1 MIPIGETVLEMV
13 DVLLN
18 YNQLSK
24 ENNMREVVI
33 VSACRT
39 AIGKFGGT
47 LSALSDIDFGPI
59 PIREAIKRAG
69 LTGDQIDEVIYASGY
84 RTGDLPINS
93 ARVVAVKAG
102 VPIEKP
108 QFTISKACAG
118 SIKAVTLAAQV
129 IKSGDAEIIV
139 AGGMESMSNATYM
152 LKKARWGYRLGH
164 GQLQDQLIL
173 FDPLSG
179 DTMGE
184 TAENVAEKFQI
195 SREDQDAFGLRSQQ
209 LAEKAIKEGKFKEQI
224 VPVEI
229 PQKKGDTQIFD
240 TDEHPRFGTTLE
252 SLAKLKP
259 AFRKGGTVTA
269 GNSSGMNDG
278 ASALVV
284 MSREKADVLGL
295 EPLAT
300 IVSYASAG
308 VEPSLMGI
316 GPIPATRMAL
326 EKAGLT
332 IDQIDLIELNEA
344 FASQSLACIRELGM
358 DMEKVNIHGGAIAL
372 GHPVSG
378 SGGVI
383 VTKLLYAMKERN
395 ARYGLATLCI
405 GGGQGLALIVER
417 K

>member
-1 MIPIGETVLEMV
+1 M
-13 DVLLN
+13 
-18 YNQLSK
+18 K
-24 ENNMREVVI
+24 EVVI

-39 AIGKFGGT
+39 AIGRFGGA
-47 LSALSDIDFGPI
+47 LAPLSDIDFGPV
-59 PIREAIKRAG
+59 PIKEVIKRAG

-102 VPIEKP
+102 IPIEKP

-118 SIKAVTLAAQV
+118 SIKAVTLAAQI
-129 IKSGDAEIIV
+129 IKSGDADVIV
-139 AGGMESMSNATYM
+139 AGGMESMSNATFM

-179 DTMGE
+179 NTMGE
-184 TAENVAEKFQI
+184 TAENVAEKFNV

-229 PQKKGDTQIFD
+229 PQRKGDPKIFD
-240 TDEHPRFGTTLE
+240 TDEHPRFGTTIEALQ
-252 SLAKLKP
+252 KLKP
-259 AFRKGGTVTA
+259 PFRKGGSVTA
-269 GNSSGMNDG
+269 GSSSGMNDG

-284 MSREKADVLGL
+284 MSKEKADELGIT
-295 EPLAT
+295 PMAS
-300 IVSYASAG
+300 IVAYASAG
-308 VEPSLMGI
+308 VDPALMGI
-316 GPIPATRMAL
+316 GPIPATKMAL

-332 IDQIDLIELNEA
+332 IDDMDLIELNEA
-344 FASQSLACIRELGM
+344 FASQSLACMRELNM
-358 DMEKVNIHGGAIAL
+358 DIDKVNVNGGAIAL
-372 GHPVSG
+372 GHPVSA
-378 SGGVI
+378 SGGAI
-383 VTKLLYAMKERN
+383 LTKLLYEMKARN
-395 ARYGLATLCI
+395 SRYGLATLCI
-405 GGGQGLALIVER
+405 GGGQGMAIIVER

>member
-1 MIPIGETVLEMV
+1 M
-13 DVLLN
+13 
-18 YNQLSK
+18 S
-24 ENNMREVVI
+24 EVVI

-39 AIGKFGGT
+39 AIGGFGGT
-47 LSALSDIDFGPI
+47 LASLSDIDFGPI

-118 SIKAVTLAAQV
+118 SIKAITLAAQV

-184 TAENVAEKFQI
+184 TAENVAEKYNV
-195 SREDQDAFGLRSQQ
+195 SREDQDALGLRSQQ

-229 PQKKGDTQIFD
+229 PQKKGDPKIFD

-252 SLAKLKP
+252 SLSKLKP
-259 AFRKGGTVTA
+259 AFRKGGSVTA

-278 ASALVV
+278 ASALVI
-284 MSREKADVLGL
+284 MSKEKANALGI
-295 EPLAT
+295 EPMAT

-316 GPIPATRMAL
+316 GPIPATKLAL
-326 EKAGLT
+326 AKAGLT

-344 FASQSLACIRELGM
+344 FASQALACIRELGM
-358 DMEKVNIHGGAIAL
+358 NIDKVNVNGGAIAL

-383 VTKLLYAMKERN
+383 VTKLLYAMKERK

-417 K
+417 NQK

>member
-1 MIPIGETVLEMV
+1 
-13 DVLLN
+13 
-18 YNQLSK
+18 
-24 ENNMREVVI
+24 MREVVI

-39 AIGKFGGT
+39 AIGGFGGT

-102 VPIEKP
+102 IPIENP

-129 IKSGDAEIIV
+129 IKSGDADIIL
-139 AGGMESMSNATYM
+139 AGGMESMSNATFM

-184 TAENVAEKFQI
+184 TAENVAERYQV
-195 SREDQDAFGLRSQQ
+195 SREDQDEFGLRSQV
-209 LAEKAIKEGKFKEQI
+209 LAEKAIKEGRFQEQI

-229 PQKKGDTQIFD
+229 PQKKGDPKIFAQ
-240 TDEHPRFGTTLE
+240 DEHPRFGTTMEALK
-252 SLAKLKP
+252 KLKP
-259 AFRKGGTVTA
+259 AFRKGGSVTA

-278 ASALVV
+278 ASAMVV
-284 MSREKADVLGL
+284 MAKEKADALGIK
-295 EPLAT
+295 PMAY
-300 IVSYASAG
+300 IRAYASVG
-308 VEPSLMGI
+308 VDPSVMGI
-316 GPIPATRMAL
+316 GPIPATRLAL
-326 EKAGLT
+326 KRAGLT
-332 IDQIDLIELNEA
+332 IDQMDVIELNEA
-344 FASQSLACIRELGM
+344 FASQALACIRELGM
-358 DMEKVNIHGGAIAL
+358 KDMDKINPNGGAIAL
-372 GHPVSG
+372 GHPVSA
-378 SGGVI
+378 SGGVL
-383 VTKLLYAMKERN
+383 VTKLVYQMIAQDAKF
-395 ARYGLATLCI
+395 GLATLCI
-405 GGGQGLALIVER
+405 GGGQGLALILER

>member
-1 MIPIGETVLEMV
+1 M
-13 DVLLN
+13 
-18 YNQLSK
+18 Q
-24 ENNMREVVI
+24 EVVI
-33 VSACRT
+33 VSAVRT
-39 AIGKFGGT
+39 AVGKFGGT
-47 LSALSDIDFGPI
+47 LSQLSDIDFGPI
-59 PIREAIKRAG
+59 PIREAVSRAG
-69 LTGDQIDEVIYASGY
+69 LSGDQVDEVIYASGY
-84 RTGDLPINS
+84 KTGDLPINS

-102 VPIEKP
+102 IPIEKP

-129 IKSGDAEIIV
+129 IKSGDADIIV
-139 AGGMESMSNATYM
+139 AGGMESMSNATFM

-164 GQLQDQLIL
+164 GQLMDQLIL

-184 TAENVAEKFQI
+184 TAENVAEKYNV

-209 LAEKAIKEGKFKEQI
+209 LVEKAIKEGKFKEQI

-229 PQKKGDTQIFD
+229 PQRKGDPVVFD
-240 TDEHPRFGTTLE
+240 TDEHPRFGTTME
-252 SLAKLKP
+252 SLKKLSP
-259 AFRKGGTVTA
+259 AFRKGGSVTA

-284 MSREKADVLGL
+284 MSRAKADSLGL
-295 EPLAT
+295 APMAS

-308 VEPSLMGI
+308 VDPSLMGI
-316 GPIPATRMAL
+316 GPIPATRLAL
-326 EKAGLT
+326 QKAGLK

-344 FASQSLACIRELGM
+344 FASQALACVRELGM
-358 DMEKVNIHGGAIAL
+358 DMEKVNVNGGAIAL
-372 GHPVSG
+372 GHPVSA
-378 SGGVI
+378 SGGVLL
-383 VTKLLYAMKERN
+383 TKLLYEMKERN

-405 GGGQGLALIVER
+405 GGGQGMAIILER

>member
-1 MIPIGETVLEMV
+1 
-13 DVLLN
+13 
-18 YNQLSK
+18 
-24 ENNMREVVI
+24 MREVVI
-33 VSACRT
+33 ASACRT
-39 AIGKFGGT
+39 AIGGFGGA
-47 LSALSDIDFGPI
+47 LAPLSDIDFGPI
-59 PIREAIKRAG
+59 PIKEVIKRAG

-102 VPIEKP
+102 IPQEKP

-129 IKSGDAEIIV
+129 IKSGDVDTVV
-139 AGGMESMSNATYM
+139 AGGMESMSNATFM

-179 DTMGE
+179 NTMGE
-184 TAENVAEKFQI
+184 TAENVAEKYSV
-195 SREDQDAFGLRSQQ
+195 SREDQDAFGLRSQN

-229 PQKKGDTQIFD
+229 PQRKGDPKIFD
-240 TDEHPRFGTTLE
+240 TDEHPRFGTTIEALQ
-252 SLAKLKP
+252 KLKP
-259 AFRKGGTVTA
+259 PFRKGGSVTA
-269 GNSSGMNDG
+269 GNASGMNDG

-284 MSREKADVLGL
+284 MAKDKADQLGIK
-295 EPLAT
+295 PMAS
-300 IVSYASAG
+300 IVSYASVG
-308 VEPSLMGI
+308 VDPAYMGI

-326 EKAGLT
+326 ERAGLT
-332 IDQIDLIELNEA
+332 IKDMDLIELNEA
-344 FASQSLACIRELGM
+344 FASQALACIRELDM
-358 DMEKVNIHGGAIAL
+358 DMDKVNVNGGAIAL
-372 GHPVSG
+372 GHPVSA
-378 SGGVI
+378 SGGAI
-383 VTKLLYAMKERN
+383 LTKLLYAMAERD

-405 GGGQGLALIVER
+405 GGGQGMALILER